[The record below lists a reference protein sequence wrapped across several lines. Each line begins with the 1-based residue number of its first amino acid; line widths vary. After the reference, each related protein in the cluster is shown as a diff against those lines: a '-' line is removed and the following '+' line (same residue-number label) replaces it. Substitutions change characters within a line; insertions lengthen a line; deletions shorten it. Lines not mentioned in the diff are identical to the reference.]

1 MSFVS
6 GSPSNSF
13 SADPDVRVTSLL
25 AIVSFPAFAVT
36 ANWLVTSLLSASF
49 TTAVPVTLAVYSPA
63 SVPVVPAVS
72 PLTVYFSPS
81 TVNSVVLSP
90 LTALT
95 VPSYLSLPLFASTS
109 MLYLVFLSVTVS
121 WPSTH
126 VIS

>member
-1 MSFVS
+1 M
-6 GSPSNSF
+6 
-13 SADPDVRVTSLL
+13 
-25 AIVSFPAFAVT
+25 
-36 ANWLVTSLLSASF
+36 
-49 TTAVPVTLAVYSPA
+49 YSPA

-95 VPSYLSLPLFASTS
+95 VPSYLEVPLFASTS
-109 MLYLVFLSVTVS
+109 ILYLVFLSVTVS

-126 VIS
+126 VIL